1 MKKIVYSFLALVF
14 AFTGVNVA
22 SADKIIVPCVYHYGS
37 TNYSQINV
45 KNNSAEAVR
54 VSVTFNGNIV
64 SPSGQ
69 TSNTSSSSG
78 VSRTIVLAGNTTWTL
93 LTKDTDMWSTTTSM
107 KRNQVVVQTSATD
120 TPAMI
125 GLTAGG
131 PVTVGALFVAAD
143 SSGNVSGFTFPAFYA
158 TRNWTS
164 VTAEFGSLGTGT
176 NYMDTWEQ

>member
-22 SADKIIVPCVYHYGS
+22 SADKIIVPVVYHYGS
-37 TNYSQINV
+37 TSYSQINV

-54 VSVTFNGNIV
+54 VSVTFNGNI
-64 SPSGQ
+64 
-69 TSNTSSSSG
+69 TDSSG
-78 VSRTIVLAGNTTWTL
+78 VTTNTSDATGKSRTIVLAGNTTWTL
-93 LTKDTDMWSTTTSM
+93 LTKDTDIWTTTTSM
-107 KRNQVVVQTSATD
+107 KRNQVVVQTSGDD

-125 GLTAGG
+125 GMTNGG
-131 PVTVGALFVAAD
+131 PVTVGALFVASD

-158 TRNWTS
+158 TRSWTS
-164 VTAEFGSLGTGT
+164 VTAEFGALGTGT